1 MQIFLLYIFWFQ
13 LVEFKNTSK
22 YFIWKKLYLHW
33 MWWVLNIC
41 RLSHRFHNAID
52 KCCCSVTHS
61 NSTSWYPV
69 DCSTPGFPVSWRL
82 HCLSEAVQTHVHWVS
97 DTIQQSPPLSLLS
110 PPALNPLPSALQ
122 GCFQW
127 VGLALSIRW
136 SKYWSFIFSMSPSSE
151 YSGLIFFRV
160 DCFDL
165 LAVQGTLKSLL

>member
-1 MQIFLLYIFWFQ
+1 M
-13 LVEFKNTSK
+13 KD
-22 YFIWKKLYLHW
+22 KLYLHW

-52 KCCCSVTHS
+52 KCCCSVTHLS
-61 NSTSWYPV
+61 SFSWDPM

-97 DTIQQSPPLSLLS
+97 DTIQQSHPLLLLS
-110 PPALNPLPSALQ
+110 PPALNLYQLQ
-122 GCFQW
+122 GRFQW

-136 SKYWSFIFSMSPSSE
+136 SRYWSFIFSISPSNE
-151 YSGLIFFRV
+151 YSELISFRV
-160 DCFDL
+160 DWFDL